1 MNPVLGVVLVL
12 PFLMGATA
20 VPTPTQEVAFTFADP
35 EIVESSGL
43 AVVDDLVVTVN
54 DSGDS
59 ARVFVVDPTDGYTAG
74 VSYWNGEPDDIEAL
88 APAIEPGSVWVGD
101 IGDNLAARASV
112 EVLRVP
118 VGPGDRTVE
127 AERYELVYPDGP
139 RDAET
144 LLVDP
149 STGRLMV
156 VSKGVL
162 GGTVYAAPETLD
174 PEAPNELTRVGDVLG
189 LATDGAFF
197 PDGRH
202 LIIRDYGRAV
212 VYSMPDLEPVGDVPL
227 PPQEQGEGLAVD
239 GQGRIFASTEGQGT
253 DVLRVRL
260 PTEVREA
267 MGGPEPVTTANGEP
281 FPEIRSR
288 AGRELPE
295 AVSNG
300 DRPVWPWFLTGW
312 LGVAVL
318 VLILRATY
326 RRP

>member
-1 MNPVLGVVLVL
+1 MRPLLGVLVVL

-20 VPTPTQEVAFTFADP
+20 VPTPTQEVAFTFADA

-43 AVVDDLVVTVN
+43 AVVDGLFVTVN

-59 ARVFVVDPTDGYTAG
+59 ARVFSVDPVDGYTAG
-74 VSYWNGEPDDIEAL
+74 VSYWNGEPEDLEAL
-88 APAIEPGSVWVGD
+88 APTLEGDGVWVGD
-101 IGDNLAARASV
+101 IGDNLAARSSI
-112 EVLRVP
+112 EVLEVP
-118 VGPGDRTVE
+118 VGSGDRTVE
-127 AERYELVYPDGP
+127 PERYELVYPDGP

-144 LLVDP
+144 LMVDP
-149 STGRLMV
+149 TSGRLLV

-162 GGTVYAAPETLD
+162 GGTVYAAPEVLD
-174 PEAPNELTRVGDVLG
+174 PEAPNRLTPLGDVLG

-202 LIIRDYGRAV
+202 VLIRDYGRAV
-212 VYSMPDLEPVGDVPL
+212 VYSMPDLQPVGEVPL

-239 GQGRIFASTEGQGT
+239 GQGRIFVSTEGQGT

-267 MGGPEPVTTANGEP
+267 IGGPEPVTTANGEP
-281 FPEIRSR
+281 FPQIRSR

-300 DRPVWPWFLTGW
+300 ERPVWPWFLTGW
-312 LGVAVL
+312 LGVGVL
-318 VLILRATY
+318 MLILRASY